1 MNENLCKNL
10 GLYITKYESW
20 DLFITLIRF
29 YKSKNEDLMLLQ
41 NIPILILDKFI

>member
-1 MNENLCKNL
+1 MDENLCQYL

-20 DLFITLIRF
+20 DLFIKVIRF

-41 NIPILILDKFI
+41 KYPYINT